1 MRPHTI
7 RNDMPF
13 TEVRAVAD
21 LARAEEWDDIYSVA
35 VPSLQEEN
43 CFGHVGQDIKHI
55 GHDIK
60 HLGQYFNQVRLSHL
74 MLIGLAGIVGVAA
87 LVTKHKKS

>member
-1 MRPHTI
+1 MS
-7 RNDMPF
+7 F

-35 VPSLQEEN
+35 VPSLQEKN

-60 HLGQYFNQVRLSHL
+60 DIGHDIKHLGQYVNQVRLSHL

-87 LVTKHKKS
+87 LVTKHRKS